1 MLFRSPLPFALFVSF
16 VVQVLCG
23 PCLSR
28 SMSFAVQKRV
38 LISQATEYD
47 HGMCGIAGGVWTDP
61 VKQISEDVLRR
72 MTEQIRHRGPDD
84 AGHLRLEAAV
94 HTGTDSVPGVA
105 LGFRRLSIIDLS
117 TGHQPM
123 SNEDGSVWVV
133 FNGEIYN
140 FPALRKR
147 LEGAGHQFRTHSDT
161 ETIVHLYEDE
171 GVECFGHLNGMFAI
185 AIWDS
190 RKRRLVLAR
199 DRLGEKPL
207 VYFSESGR
215 LSFASELKSLLE
227 LPGVPRDADPNAID
241 AYLTYQYVPHPQ
253 TIFRGIRKLPPGHYA
268 VWESGQMDVRRY
280 WSPDFNSEHSIPRD
294 TTVATLRELLADAV
308 KMRMQSDVPLGAL
321 DRKSTRLNSSH

>member
-1 MLFRSPLPFALFVSF
+1 MLFRSA
-16 VVQVLCG
+16 
-23 PCLSR
+23 
-28 SMSFAVQKRV
+28 AVQ
-38 LISQATEYD
+38 
-47 HGMCGIAGGVWTDP
+47 
-61 VKQISEDVLRR
+61 
-72 MTEQIRHRGPDD
+72 
-84 AGHLRLEAAV
+84 
-94 HTGTDSVPGVA
+94 TGTDSVPGVA

-185 AIWDS
+185 AIWDA

-227 LPGVPRDADPNAID
+227 LPGVPRDVDPNAID

-253 TIFRGIRKLPPGHYA
+253 
-268 VWESGQMDVRRY
+268 
-280 WSPDFNSEHSIPRD
+280 
-294 TTVATLRELLADAV
+294 
-308 KMRMQSDVPLGAL
+308 